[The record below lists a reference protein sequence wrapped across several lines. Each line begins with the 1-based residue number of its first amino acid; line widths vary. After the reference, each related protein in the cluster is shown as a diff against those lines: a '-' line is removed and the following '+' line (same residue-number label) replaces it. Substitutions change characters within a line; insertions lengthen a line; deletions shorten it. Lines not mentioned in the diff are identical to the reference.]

1 MKIEELEPHLGGQAV
16 TAAGDVRLVLD
27 NGYQW
32 LPNDAI
38 DLILTDPPFNI
49 ARDTNFHTYSKNTI
63 NSYRFD
69 KDKGWDSH
77 SPEGFRELMSA
88 WAKEF
93 FRVLR
98 PGGSFAVFCA
108 DEYLSDLIS
117 SLKLAGLKPRRT
129 LTWRKPN
136 AVPVNSKHMMMS
148 ACEYIVVGVKGS
160 NSTYNVDLD
169 CLESGPITEQEMV
182 AIADKAATVAELEVR
197 KLLKTLA
204 TRPSHQE
211 INSLDE
217 RALIT
222 TDPEIARRSINIYSE
237 DGEKA
242 ELCVPNYVTFNSKAG
257 SRLHPTEKPI
267 PLLVYLTELFSNSG
281 DLVLDPFAGSASM
294 GEAALLTNRQ
304 ALLVEQDQEFFAR
317 GSARIISVASQNE
330 NQLSE
335 FLRNS

>member
-1 MKIEELEPHLGGQAV
+1 
-16 TAAGDVRLVLD
+16 
-27 NGYQW
+27 
-32 LPNDAI
+32 
-38 DLILTDPPFNI
+38 
-49 ARDTNFHTYSKNTI
+49 
-63 NSYRFD
+63 
-69 KDKGWDSH
+69 
-77 SPEGFRELMSA
+77 
-88 WAKEF
+88 
-93 FRVLR
+93 
-98 PGGSFAVFCA
+98 
-108 DEYLSDLIS
+108 
-117 SLKLAGLKPRRT
+117 
-129 LTWRKPN
+129 
-136 AVPVNSKHMMMS
+136 MMMS